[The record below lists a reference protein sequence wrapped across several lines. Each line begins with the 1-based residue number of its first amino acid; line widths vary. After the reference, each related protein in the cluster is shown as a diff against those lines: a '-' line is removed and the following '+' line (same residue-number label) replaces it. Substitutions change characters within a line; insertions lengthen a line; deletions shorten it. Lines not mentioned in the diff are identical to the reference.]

1 VTTKERFEQVMN
13 FRRIDRTLKWEW
25 AYWIETL
32 YRWNQ
37 EGLPLSDE
45 ESQDLVKFK
54 ESEILIGEAYFSAQ
68 NEPREKDVHDYFT
81 LDPRIV
87 RVPVNLFLCPPFER
101 QILAQEDDI
110 ILIRDINGAHKK
122 VFRNRIAMPQFVKRA
137 VENRD
142 DFEQIKERFDP
153 MDERRFPVNWDSLI
167 KEYKHRDFPLALGE
181 FRCGFF
187 GILNELIGIEN
198 LSYLLHDEP
207 QLIKDM
213 VNFFADFYITLFSK
227 VLSQIE
233 VDFVHF
239 WEDMAFKTGP
249 LISPAVFRE
258 LILPSYKM
266 TISAL
271 KEFGVKMF
279 LVDSDGNLWNTIPLL
294 LEAGVT
300 GIYPLEVAAGM
311 DVVKLRKV
319 FPKLQLIGGIDK
331 RSIAQGKREIDEEL
345 SRVATIIDK
354 GGYIP
359 CIDHSVTRDISWDN
373 FCYYRRRLNQLIE
386 ELSMR

>member
-1 VTTKERFEQVMN
+1 VTTKERFVHVMN
-13 FRRIDRTLKWEW
+13 FRPIDRTLKWEW

-32 YRWNQ
+32 HRWNQ
-37 EGLPLSDE
+37 EGLLLSDE
-45 ESQDLVKFK
+45 ESQDLVEFK

-68 NEPREKDVHDYFT
+68 NEPREKDVHDYFG

-87 RVPVNLFLCPPFER
+87 RVPVNLFLCPPFEK
-101 QILAQEDDI
+101 QILAQENDT
-110 ILIRDINGAHKK
+110 ILIRDTNGAHKK
-122 VFRNRIAMPQFVKRA
+122 MFRNRIAMPQFVKRA

-153 MDERRFPVNWDSLI
+153 MDKRRFPVNWDSLI
-167 KEYKHRDFPLALGE
+167 NQYKYRDFPLALGE

-207 QLIKDM
+207 RLVQDM
-213 VNFFADFYITLFSK
+213 LDFFADFCITLFSK

-258 LILPSYKM
+258 FMLPSYKM

-271 KEFGVKMF
+271 KEFGIKMF

-331 RSIAQGKREIDEEL
+331 RSIAKGKREIDKEL
-345 SRVATIIDK
+345 GRVAAIIDK

-359 CIDHSVTRDISWDN
+359 CIDHSVPPDISWDN
-373 FCYYRRRLNQLIE
+373 FCYYRRRLNELIE